1 MRDEQ
6 YDGMIT
12 AIHSIRDQLILLE
25 ENQNIHSEWQ
35 RETAETA
42 FFLKSDSGWGLAWNI
57 ATAVWLWAPLV
68 AIAIIAILM
77 MFGYTV
83 GGF

>member
-6 YDGMIT
+6 YDGMIS

-25 ENQNIHSEWQ
+25 ENQNIHSKWQ

-42 FFLKSDSGWGLAWNI
+42 FFLKSDSGWDLAWNI

-68 AIAIIAILM
+68 IFLIMAVLFVLG
-77 MFGYTV
+77 MFN
-83 GGF
+83 